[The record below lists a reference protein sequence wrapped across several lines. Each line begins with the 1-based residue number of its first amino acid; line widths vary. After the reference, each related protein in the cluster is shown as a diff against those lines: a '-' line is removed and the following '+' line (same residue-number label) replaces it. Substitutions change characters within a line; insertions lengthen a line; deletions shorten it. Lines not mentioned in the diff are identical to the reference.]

1 MTELELNSKDFVGPN
16 GISTSYYNISLTN
29 VWPGHEGDRWVQ
41 YKGTLHSNNY
51 DETPILRNVTITHNY
66 WPNTTL
72 ISPVNKSILNNKEIL
87 IDGRRRKESKFLAG
101 LMDTVSIPSTAE
113 QFRILIDKKGRLTV
127 VPIVKEEA
135 GVKLC
140 KIVKKG
146 MVKGKVQLGLH
157 DGRSIIVEKDGYK
170 TGDSL
175 LITVPDQTIKEHL
188 KLEKG
193 VLVYLIGGKY
203 IGNIGTIDKLE
214 KGGIIAKIGAENVEV
229 KKEYIFVVG
238 KGKAAISLK

>member
-1 MTELELNSKDFVGPN
+1 MKAHLKRTVVPTSWKIKRKGLTFVVRALPRGKFNFGVPLVVLFRDLLKKAKTSKEV
-16 GISTSYYNISLTN
+16 
-29 VWPGHEGDRWVQ
+29 
-41 YKGTLHSNNY
+41 
-51 DETPILRNVTITHNY
+51 
-66 WPNTTL
+66 
-72 ISPVNKSILNNKEIL
+72 KSILNSKEIL

-146 MVKGKVQLGLH
+146 MVKGKVQIGLH